1 MPLSR
6 NTASASPGTTAVLK
20 CGFLHPSKLTSS
32 GQLATSLRDFETDK
46 DWDYIRLKGTHVT
59 SKIADYI
66 RFEKHGDQLEVVVMD
81 GWAGKVKNNNPDNSY
96 STSDLFIPHPTRE
109 GAYKFVGRL
118 DDTLVQVNGEK
129 TQPLSIEL
137 TLKGES
143 PYM

>member
-1 MPLSR
+1 
-6 NTASASPGTTAVLK
+6 
-20 CGFLHPSKLTSS
+20 
-32 GQLATSLRDFETDK
+32 
-46 DWDYIRLKGTHVT
+46 
-59 SKIADYI
+59 
-66 RFEKHGDQLEVVVMD
+66 MD